1 LAKKE
6 RKKAERADEYQAAK
20 AANRP
25 EIEKAER
32 GKDFGDVMS
41 SDDSEDEKPRE
52 MNEKEVEEDRMDKQI
67 RFNKRKR

>member
-1 LAKKE
+1 
-6 RKKAERADEYQAAK
+6 
-20 AANRP
+20 
-25 EIEKAER
+25 
-32 GKDFGDVMS
+32 MS